1 MASLTRTFQG
11 DLTASI
17 SSYLYNEAVRA
28 ADDAALERELAT
40 DYIRAVNVGDTMF
53 AKSVNP
59 NAYNPAR
66 EGVAG
71 GSVAAMDQFSPNFRR
86 GEFFGAALA
95 HRLRPNPLGLL
106 GKRFQK
112 EPFSYTGYMRGQSTP
127 LTLATPPGGI
137 GPRPEFGLPTPGY
150 VQPAPRTSIFNKSS
164 PINPIPTGVAVTAQT
179 AAKRAGQPFPMVAVG
194 SSALQKQPSPF
205 LGSGAYSGG
214 MPGMWN
220 TSPDTKA
227 VKVKDPKLGKFFTA
241 VSRSLNVS
249 LSSMSEQVDEN
260 EATLITVRE
269 SLLGTIKK
277 LEVNSDT
284 LEAKLD
290 AIIDVLRDQNR
301 NAIVSED
308 NKESERKEAQIELQ
322 KQQYEGEVI
331 QKVGEDDL
339 EFAVRDARDEAQDG
353 DPFGPYPSDT
363 GDLWKDTP
371 QMARGGIVDGPQ
383 SGYPAI
389 LHGKEAV
396 IPIDTPFTR
405 QSYASGT
412 MGRGSTTIN
421 NSIVSDSGSA
431 PSFDKF
437 VPNMFK
443 QVIESKISDVPNL
456 KETTEMLG
464 KAVELPVKASGLI
477 AFNVLGKALSGM
489 KTLAGD
495 VSGPLKTVLSPLTSF
510 GVSNTLINGLTRDL
524 SVGGAAVRRRDAN
537 KAFGAEIKNNN
548 MMTRFFN
555 GIMNLFRPDPE
566 PPSNDDGNGGPGG
579 YRGGGY
585 RGGGVQY
592 AGGGP
597 GNFFEGARNWW
608 NRGRNMRV
616 PNENTAR
623 WFGRNSLMAD
633 DATQLTRTNKA
644 FKSGATGIRGWNPIK
659 AFTPEMVRTGP
670 TPAVRQAFE
679 RPVRA
684 ITSLFGTVKAL
695 KNGSVLGLILS
706 DIMKGHGMTE
716 EEWMHGPGTVT
727 HFEKNFSRTNTKDQ
741 LTNFVNLNSFEQQA
755 NKVTNYEQ
763 QKTKVIEI
771 NNKGV
776 TALDSAEK
784 DMNLIGN
791 NPNPSLDHFF
801 PSPYNY

>member
-28 ADDAALERELAT
+28 ADDAAIERELAN

-59 NAYNPAR
+59 NAYNPAQ

-71 GSVAAMDQFSPNFRR
+71 GPVASIDQFSPNFRR

-95 HRLRPNPLGLL
+95 HRLAPNPLGLL

-137 GPRPEFGLPTPGY
+137 GPRPEFGLKTPGY
-150 VQPAPRTSIFNKSS
+150 VQPAPRTSIFDKSS

-179 AAKRAGQPFPMVAVG
+179 KAKRAGQPFPQIAVG
-194 SSALQKQPSPF
+194 SSALQRQPSPF
-205 LGSGAYSGG
+205 LGSSYASG

-339 EFAVRDARDEAQDG
+339 EFALRDARDEAQDG

-412 MGRGSTTIN
+412 LGRGSTTIN
-421 NSIVSDSGSA
+421 NSILSDSGSA

-537 KAFGAEIKNNN
+537 KSFGAEIKNNN

-555 GIMNLFRPDPE
+555 GIMNLFNREPDPE
-566 PPSNDDGNGGPGG
+566 PPSNGNGEGG
-579 YRGGGY
+579 YSGGGY
-585 RGGGVQY
+585 RGGGMQY
-592 AGGGP
+592 VGGGP
-597 GNFFEGARNWW
+597 GNFIEGAKNWW
-608 NRGRNMRV
+608 NRGRNVRV
-616 PNENTAR
+616 PNENNAR

-633 DATQLTRTNKA
+633 DARQITRSNKA
-644 FKSGATGIRGWNPIK
+644 FKSGAGGIRGWRPFK
-659 AFTPEMVRTGP
+659 AFSPDMVRTGP

-716 EEWMHGPGTVT
+716 EEWMNGPGTVT
-727 HFEKNFSRTNTKDQ
+727 HYERNFNRTNTKDQ

-776 TALDSAEK
+776 TALDSAEQ

-791 NPNPSLDHFF
+791 NPNPSLHHFF